1 MEVIAKTRGYYDRKV
16 REEGEAFSLSD
27 SAHFSEKWMTAKE
40 ATLPITNPPPDQD
53 SEPAKRRGR
62 PPKQEA

>member
-16 REEGEAFSLSD
+16 REEGEAFRLSD
-27 SAHFSEKWMTAKE
+27 PSHYSSIWM
-40 ATLPITNPPPDQD
+40 ATKGGKPPLSIPPDDQD
-53 SEPAKRRGR
+53 SEPMKRRGR